1 MLNYKKLIALFGL
14 LVCTLGV
21 VMCGGDE
28 QIEDQPDPT
37 PTATSVP
44 MPTATATATPLPVP
58 TPTPIIIEKIVEK
71 IYIVVATPTPTTK
84 APEPT
89 KAPTSPP
96 LIETRV
102 PNNAPPPTAAT
113 AVPPTIATAVPQEP
127 APTVTA
133 TSVPTTAP
141 VSTPTPTPTATPIP
155 LPTPTPTPTA
165 VPTLRPTPTRIA
177 STDASNAP
185 PFPNTFKGNVY
196 VGGELAPDGLEIFA
210 TTAGFQTQFE
220 AVENG
225 KYSLTVGPPSV
236 SFFGSVIVF
245 EALIDGTPVPALETS
260 LFRAASI
267 SPPTYLIN
275 PLDLHF
281 P

>member
-1 MLNYKKLIALFGL
+1 MLNYKKLITLFGL
-14 LVCTLGV
+14 LVGTLGV

-28 QIEDQPDPT
+28 QIEDQPDPI
-37 PTATSVP
+37 PTATPVP
-44 MPTATATATPLPVP
+44 IPTATATPLPAP

-71 IYIVVATPTPTTK
+71 IYIVVATPTPTIK
-84 APEPT
+84 APETPMP
-89 KAPTSPP
+89 AA
-96 LIETRV
+96 V
-102 PNNAPPPTAAT
+102 AT
-113 AVPPTIATAVPQEP
+113 AVPAATKAPAPTAVPAATAP
-127 APTVTA
+127 APTAVPAATA
-133 TSVPTTAP
+133 APVPTTAP
-141 VSTPTPTPTATPIP
+141 VLTPTPLPTATPIP

-177 STDASNAP
+177 STDAANAP

-236 SFFGSVIVF
+236 AFFGSVIVF

-267 SPPTYLIN
+267 NPPTYLIN
-275 PLDLHF
+275 SLDLHF